1 MSEKRLEVQ
10 EYSDSDLITG
20 CLKGKDLHQEVL
32 YKRYFSFA
40 MSVCIRYTKD
50 RNEAMEI
57 VNDSYMKVLEN
68 LGDYDST
75 KSFKAWYS
83 RILVNTSIDNYRRNL
98 KHTSSV
104 SIDNIAE
111 TGEPEPEIDIEL
123 SVNDILKIISQLPE
137 NYRLTF
143 SLFEIEGYSHEEIGK
158 LLGVTTSTS
167 RSNLSRA
174 KKMVREIY
182 IKEFKSAAKRHEAV

>member
-1 MSEKRLEVQ
+1 MNGKRLKLQ
-10 EYSDSDLITG
+10 DYSDLDLIAG
-20 CLKGKDLHQEVL
+20 CLAGKELHKEVL

-40 MSVCIRYTKD
+40 MSICIRYTKD

-68 LGDYDST
+68 LGDFDSS

-83 RILVNTSIDNYRRNL
+83 RIIVNTSVDNYRRNL
-98 KHTSSV
+98 KHSSSM
-104 SIDNIAE
+104 SIDNFID
-111 TGEPEPEIDIEL
+111 TGELEPEIDIEL
-123 SVNDILKIISQLPE
+123 SVNDILKIFSQLPE
-137 NYRLTF
+137 NYRVTF

-167 RSNLSRA
+167 RSNLARA

-182 IKEFKSAAKRHEAV
+182 IKEFKSAAKRLEAV

>member
-1 MSEKRLEVQ
+1 MNEKRLEVQ
-10 EYSDSDLITG
+10 EYSDSDLISG
-20 CLKGKDLHQEVL
+20 CLKGKELHQELL

-40 MSVCIRYTKD
+40 MSICIRYTKD

-68 LGDYDST
+68 LGDYDTS

-98 KHTSSV
+98 KHSSSV

-111 TGEPEPEIDIEL
+111 TEEQEPDIDIEL
-123 SVNDILKIISQLPE
+123 SVNDILKIFSRLPE
-137 NYRLTF
+137 NYKLTF
-143 SLFEIEGYSHEEIGK
+143 NLFELEGYSHDEIGK

-167 RSNLSRA
+167 RSNLARA

-182 IKEFKSAAKRHEAV
+182 MKEFNSTAKRHEAV

>member
-1 MSEKRLEVQ
+1 MNEKRLAVQ
-10 EYSDSDLITG
+10 EYSDSDLIAG
-20 CLKGKDLHQEVL
+20 CLKGKELHQEVL

-57 VNDSYMKVLEN
+57 VNDSYMKVLDN
-68 LGDYDST
+68 LGQYNSS

-83 RILVNTSIDNYRRNL
+83 RILVNSSIDNYRRNL
-98 KHTSSV
+98 KHSSSV
-104 SIDNIAE
+104 SIDNITDA
-111 TGEPEPEIDIEL
+111 GEQEPEIDIEL
-123 SVNDILKIISQLPE
+123 SVNDILKIFNQLPE
-137 NYRLTF
+137 NYRVTL

-167 RSNLSRA
+167 RSNLARA
-174 KKMVREIY
+174 KKLVRVIY
-182 IKEFKSAAKRHEAV
+182 MKEFNSAAKRHEAV

>member
-10 EYSDSDLITG
+10 EYSDSDLIAG
-20 CLKGKDLHQEVL
+20 CLKGKELHQEVL

-40 MSVCIRYTKD
+40 ISICIRYTKD

-68 LGDYDST
+68 LGEYDSS

-83 RILVNTSIDNYRRNL
+83 KILVNTSIDNYRRNL
-98 KHTSSV
+98 KHTNALSLENI
-104 SIDNIAE
+104 ID
-111 TGEPEPEIDIEL
+111 TGEQEPVIDIEL
-123 SVNDILKIISQLPE
+123 SVNDILKIFSQLPE
-137 NYRLTF
+137 NYKVTF
-143 SLFEIEGYSHEEIGK
+143 NLFEIEGYSHEEIGK

-167 RSNLSRA
+167 RSNLARA

-182 IKEFKSAAKRHEAV
+182 MKEFNSAAKRYEAV

>member
-1 MSEKRLEVQ
+1 MGEKCLEIQ
-10 EYSDSDLITG
+10 EYSDSDLIAG
-20 CLKGKDLHQEVL
+20 CLKGQDLHQEVL

-68 LGDYDST
+68 LGDYDTS

-98 KHTSSV
+98 KHSSSV
-104 SIDNIAE
+104 SIDSIPD
-111 TGEPEPEIDIEL
+111 TGEIEPEIDIEL
-123 SVNDILKIISQLPE
+123 SVDDILKIFFQLPE
-137 NYRLTF
+137 NYRVTF

-158 LLGVTTSTS
+158 LLGVATSTS
-167 RSNLSRA
+167 RSNLARA

-182 IKEFKSAAKRHEAV
+182 MKDFKNADRRHEAV

>member
-1 MSEKRLEVQ
+1 MSEKHLEVQ
-10 EYSDSDLITG
+10 EYSDSDLISG
-20 CLKGKDLHQEVL
+20 CLKGKELHQEVL

-40 MSVCIRYTKD
+40 MSVSIRYTKD

-68 LGDYDST
+68 LGAYDSS

-98 KHTSSV
+98 KHSSSV
-104 SIDNIAE
+104 SIDNIDKE
-111 TGEPEPEIDIEL
+111 EQEPEIDIEL
-123 SVNDILKIISQLPE
+123 SVNDILKIFSQIPE
-137 NYRLTF
+137 QYKVTF
-143 SLFEIEGYSHEEIGK
+143 NLFEIEGYSHEEIGK

-167 RSNLSRA
+167 RSNLARA

-182 IKEFKSAAKRHEAV
+182 MKEFKSAAKRHEAV

>member
-10 EYSDSDLITG
+10 EYSDSDLISG
-20 CLKGKDLHQEVL
+20 CLKGKELHQEVL

-68 LGDYDST
+68 LGAYDSS

-98 KHTSSV
+98 KHSSSV
-104 SIDNIAE
+104 SIDNIDKE
-111 TGEPEPEIDIEL
+111 EQEPEIDIEL
-123 SVNDILKIISQLPE
+123 SVNDILKIFSRIPE
-137 NYRLTF
+137 QYKVTF
-143 SLFEIEGYSHEEIGK
+143 NLFEIEGYSHEEIGK

-167 RSNLSRA
+167 RSNLARA

-182 IKEFKSAAKRHEAV
+182 MKEFKSAAKRHEAV

>member
-1 MSEKRLEVQ
+1 MNEKRLEVQ
-10 EYSDSDLITG
+10 EYSDSDLISG
-20 CLKGKDLHQEVL
+20 CLKGKELHQEVL

-68 LGDYDST
+68 LGDYDTS

-98 KHTSSV
+98 KHSSSV
-104 SIDNIAE
+104 SIENIAE
-111 TGEPEPEIDIEL
+111 TEEQEPDIEIEL
-123 SVNDILKIISQLPE
+123 SVNDILKIFSRLPA
-137 NYRLTF
+137 NYKLTF
-143 SLFEIEGYSHEEIGK
+143 NLFEMEGYSHEEIGK

-167 RSNLSRA
+167 RSTLSRA
-174 KKMVREIY
+174 KKMVRDIY
-182 IKEFKSAAKRHEAV
+182 MKEFISAAKRHEAV

>member
-1 MSEKRLEVQ
+1 MNEKRLEVQ
-10 EYSDSDLITG
+10 EYSDSDLISG
-20 CLKGKDLHQEVL
+20 CLKGKELHQEVL

-68 LGDYDST
+68 LDDYDTS

-98 KHTSSV
+98 KHSSAM
-104 SIDNIAE
+104 SIDNID
-111 TGEPEPEIDIEL
+111 TGEQEPDIDIEL
-123 SVNDILKIISQLPE
+123 SVNDILKIFSHLPE
-137 NYRLTF
+137 NYKLTF
-143 SLFEIEGYSHEEIGK
+143 NLFEMEGYSHEEIGK

-174 KKMVREIY
+174 KKMVRAIY
-182 IKEFKSAAKRHEAV
+182 MKEFNNAAKRHEAV

>member
-10 EYSDSDLITG
+10 EYSDSDLIAG
-20 CLKGKDLHQEVL
+20 CLKGKELHQEVL

-50 RNEAMEI
+50 RNEVMEI
-57 VNDSYMKVLEN
+57 VNDSYMKVIEH
-68 LGDYDST
+68 LGEYDT
-75 KSFKAWYS
+75 GKSFKAWYS

-98 KHTSSV
+98 KHSSSV
-104 SIDNIAE
+104 SIDNIDA
-111 TGEPEPEIDIEL
+111 GDMEPEIDIEL
-123 SVNDILKIISQLPE
+123 SVNDILKILSQLPE
-137 NYRLTF
+137 NHRVTF
-143 SLFEIEGYSHEEIGK
+143 NLFEIEGYSHEEIGK

-182 IKEFKSAAKRHEAV
+182 MKEFKSAARRHEAV

>member
-1 MSEKRLEVQ
+1 MNEKRLVVQ
-10 EYSDSDLITG
+10 EYSDSDLIAG
-20 CLKGKDLHQEVL
+20 CLKGKELHQEVL

-40 MSVCIRYTKD
+40 ISICIRYTKD

-68 LGDYDST
+68 LGEYDSS

-83 RILVNTSIDNYRRNL
+83 KILVNTSIDNYRRNL
-98 KHTSSV
+98 KHTNALSLENI
-104 SIDNIAE
+104 ID
-111 TGEPEPEIDIEL
+111 TGEQEPVIDIEL
-123 SVNDILKIISQLPE
+123 SVNDILKIFSKIPE
-137 NYRLTF
+137 QYKVTF
-143 SLFEIEGYSHEEIGK
+143 NLFEIEGYSHEEIGK

-167 RSNLSRA
+167 RSNLARA

-182 IKEFKSAAKRHEAV
+182 MKEFKSVARRHEAV

>member
-10 EYSDSDLITG
+10 EYSDHDLIAG
-20 CLKGKDLHQEVL
+20 CLKGKELHREVL

-57 VNDSYMKVLEN
+57 VNDSYMKVLDS
-68 LGDYDST
+68 LGDFDSA

-83 RILVNTSIDNYRRNL
+83 KILVNTSIDNYRRNL
-98 KHTSSV
+98 KHNSAL
-104 SIDNIAE
+104 SIDNISDPSE
-111 TGEPEPEIDIEL
+111 TEPEIDIEL
-123 SVNDILKIISQLPE
+123 SVNDILKIFSQLPE
-137 NYRLTF
+137 NYKVTF
-143 SLFEIEGYSHEEIGK
+143 NLFEIEGYSHEEIGK

-167 RSNLSRA
+167 RSNLARA
-174 KKMVREIY
+174 KKMIRAIY
-182 IKEFKSAAKRHEAV
+182 MKEFNSAARRHEAV

>member
-1 MSEKRLEVQ
+1 MSEKRLDVQ
-10 EYSDSDLITG
+10 EYSDSDLVSG
-20 CLKGKDLHQEVL
+20 CLKGKELHQEVL

-68 LGDYDST
+68 LDDYDSS

-98 KHTSSV
+98 KYSASV
-104 SIDNIAE
+104 SIDYIDKE
-111 TGEPEPEIDIEL
+111 EQEPEIDIEL
-123 SVNDILKIISQLPE
+123 SVNDILKIFSRIPE
-137 NYRLTF
+137 QYKMTF
-143 SLFEIEGYSHEEIGK
+143 NLFEIEGYSHEEIGK
-158 LLGVTTSTS
+158 LMGVTTSTS
-167 RSNLSRA
+167 RSNLARA

-182 IKEFKSAAKRHEAV
+182 MKEFNRAAKRHEAV

>member
-1 MSEKRLEVQ
+1 MEVQ
-10 EYSDSDLITG
+10 EYSDSDLIAG
-20 CLKGKDLHQEVL
+20 CLKGKELHQEVL

-57 VNDSYMKVLEN
+57 VNDSYMKVLEH
-68 LGDYDST
+68 LGEYDNG

-98 KHTSSV
+98 KHSSSV
-104 SIDNIAE
+104 SIDNIAD
-111 TGEPEPEIDIEL
+111 TGEQEPDIDIEL
-123 SVNDILKIISQLPE
+123 SVNDILKIFSLLPD
-137 NYRLTF
+137 NFKLTF
-143 SLFEIEGYSHEEIGK
+143 NLFEIEGYSHEEIGK

-182 IKEFKSAAKRHEAV
+182 LKEFKSAARRHEAV

>member
-1 MSEKRLEVQ
+1 MSEKRLTVQ
-10 EYSDSDLITG
+10 EYSDHDLIAG
-20 CLKGKDLHQEVL
+20 CLKGKELHQEVL

-57 VNDSYMKVLEN
+57 LNDSYMKVLEN
-68 LGDYDST
+68 LGDYDSS

-98 KHTSSV
+98 KHSSTV
-104 SIDNIAE
+104 SIDIIDKE
-111 TGEPEPEIDIEL
+111 EQEPEIDIEL
-123 SVNDILKIISQLPE
+123 SVNDILKIFSQIPE
-137 NYRLTF
+137 QYKVTF
-143 SLFEIEGYSHEEIGK
+143 NLFEIEGYSHEEIGK
-158 LLGVTTSTS
+158 LLGVTASTS
-167 RSNLSRA
+167 RSNLARA

-182 IKEFKSAAKRHEAV
+182 MKEFKSAAKRHEAV

>member
-10 EYSDSDLITG
+10 EYSDSDLISG
-20 CLKGKDLHQEVL
+20 CLKGKELHQEVL

-68 LGDYDST
+68 LGDYDSS

-98 KHTSSV
+98 KHSSSV
-104 SIDNIAE
+104 SIDNIDKE
-111 TGEPEPEIDIEL
+111 EQEPEIDIEL
-123 SVNDILKIISQLPE
+123 SVNDILKIFSQIPE
-137 NYRLTF
+137 QYKVTF
-143 SLFEIEGYSHEEIGK
+143 NLFEIEGYSHEEIGK

-167 RSNLSRA
+167 RSNLARA

-182 IKEFKSAAKRHEAV
+182 MKEFKSAAKRHEAV

>member
-1 MSEKRLEVQ
+1 MSEKRLTVQ
-10 EYSDSDLITG
+10 EYSDQDLIAG
-20 CLKGKDLHQEVL
+20 CLKGKELHQEVL

-57 VNDSYMKVLEN
+57 VNDSYMKVLDN
-68 LGDYDST
+68 LGDYDSS

-98 KHTSSV
+98 KHSSSV
-104 SIDNIAE
+104 SIDNVE
-111 TGEPEPEIDIEL
+111 NVEMEPEIDIEL
-123 SVNDILKIISQLPE
+123 SVNDILKIFSQLPE
-137 NYRLTF
+137 NYKVTF
-143 SLFEIEGYSHEEIGK
+143 NLFEIEGYSHEEIGK

-167 RSNLSRA
+167 RSNLARA
-174 KKMVREIY
+174 KKMVRDIY
-182 IKEFKSAAKRHEAV
+182 NKEFNSTARRHEAV